1 MNFTLRK
8 LGPGILFAGAAIGV
22 SHLVQSTR
30 AGADFGFGL
39 IWALILINLIKFP
52 FFQFG
57 TRYTIATGHDL
68 LLGFKKLGT
77 WVLGM
82 YFVLTFLTMF
92 TIQTAVTIVT
102 AGIATSLFGFG
113 TPLLWA
119 GAILGICFAILLI
132 GRFRFLDRLMKII
145 VLILTI
151 STFAAVVL
159 AFKQF
164 EGPLVLTQIIPE
176 SVAGIAF
183 LIAFMCWMPAP
194 LDLTVWQSIW
204 TIEKKTTQPDIRDKE
219 VLADFKI
226 GYIAT
231 VIIGLGF
238 LVLGA
243 LIMNGTQQ
251 QFASSAGGFANDLI
265 QMYTSSLGDWSK
277 FLIGMAALTTMF
289 STTLTTLDAS
299 PRVMQRAASLLFS
312 FRVPRGYLVWLII
325 LILGTFTI
333 YLGFTEQMGTLIK
346 IATIVS
352 FLSAPFYA
360 IVIHTLVHSDHLAK
374 EDQPSKILS
383 LFSLLCIFLL
393 IGFSFWYITTLF

>member
-119 GAILGICFAILLI
+119 GAILGICFAVLLI

-145 VLILTI
+145 VLILTT

-183 LIAFMCWMPAP
+183 LIAFMGWMPAP

-219 VLADFKI
+219 VLTDFKI

>member
-1 MNFTLRK
+1 M
-8 LGPGILFAGAAIGV
+8 G
-22 SHLVQSTR
+22 
-30 AGADFGFGL
+30 
-39 IWALILINLIKFP
+39 
-52 FFQFG
+52 
-57 TRYTIATGHDL
+57 
-68 LLGFKKLGT
+68 
-77 WVLGM
+77 
-82 YFVLTFLTMF
+82 
-92 TIQTAVTIVT
+92 
-102 AGIATSLFGFG
+102 
-113 TPLLWA
+113 
-119 GAILGICFAILLI
+119 
-132 GRFRFLDRLMKII
+132 
-145 VLILTI
+145 
-151 STFAAVVL
+151 
-159 AFKQF
+159 
-164 EGPLVLTQIIPE
+164 
-176 SVAGIAF
+176 
-183 LIAFMCWMPAP
+183 WMPAP